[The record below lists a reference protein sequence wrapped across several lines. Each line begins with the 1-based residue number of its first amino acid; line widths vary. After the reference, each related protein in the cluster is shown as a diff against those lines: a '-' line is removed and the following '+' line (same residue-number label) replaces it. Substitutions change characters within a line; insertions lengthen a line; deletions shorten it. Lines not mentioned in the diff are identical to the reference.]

1 MANLTR
7 EQILARKTG
16 RGKATLPDGSTVG
29 IRALTRDEV
38 LQAQELD
45 DVGDRDTF
53 MVHLGMTDPQLSLDE
68 VALWAASA
76 DAGDLVAISDAI
88 AELSGLKPG
97 AGKSGVSGA
106 GEQPRVGVR
115 VLPGAKTRP
124 NRGRAAGRNG

>member
-16 RGKATLPDGSTVG
+16 RGEATLPDGSTVG

-68 VALWAASA
+68 VAMWAASA

-97 AGKSGVSGA
+97 AGKSGVPGA
-106 GEQPRVGVR
+106 GEQPGAGVR
-115 VLPGAKTRP
+115 VLPGAKARP
-124 NRGRAAGRNG
+124 HGRRAAGRNG